1 MRVAAGTRARVK
13 LCFHLIFS
21 SIRGNVLLAL
31 ELLGVALYFVSLGPS
46 HQRRYG
52 YYAPTSCGLHG
63 HYRFANIII
72 ASAYKELIITVYILT
87 RY

>member
-13 LCFHLIFS
+13 LCFRLLFS
-21 SIRGNVLLAL
+21 SIRGKVLLAL

-52 YYAPTSCGLHG
+52 YYASTSCGLHG
-63 HYRFANIII
+63 HYRFANIT
-72 ASAYKELIITVYILT
+72 YNNCFRV
-87 RY
+87 